1 MKDMQHSLMEFA
13 PGIWLVEYP
22 IRYSGLTFNARTSI
36 IQLSSGKLIL
46 HSPCEI
52 TPELKAE
59 IEAIGPVGWLVAP
72 GNFHHLHMKSAQEAF
87 PEAETWI
94 APGVEKKQ
102 PELRY
107 DGMLGDTMPEPWA
120 GEVDQ
125 VFVPGS
131 RVISEVVFLH
141 RASRTLIVT
150 DLIELIG
157 PETKGVGRGIKFYWK
172 FITFMWNK
180 PRPAPEYAML
190 MRYKPTAAALR
201 KVLAWEFDRIVL
213 SHGDLITENAH
224 ARAEDAWAKVLRKG

>member
-1 MKDMQHSLMEFA
+1 MKDSYGSLQLFA

-22 IRYSGLTFNARTSI
+22 INYSGITFNARTSI

-52 TPELKAE
+52 TPALKAE

-72 GNFHHLHMKSAQEAF
+72 GNFHHLHRTSAQEAF

-102 PELRY
+102 PELQF
-107 DGMLGDTMPEPWA
+107 DGMLGAEMPAEWL
-120 GEVDQ
+120 GEIDQ

-157 PETKGVGRGIKFYWK
+157 PETQGVGWGIKFYWK

-180 PRPAPEYAML
+180 PRPAPEYSML

-213 SHGDLITENAH
+213 SHGDLIEENAH
-224 ARAEDAWAKVLRKG
+224 ARAEEAWAKVLRKG